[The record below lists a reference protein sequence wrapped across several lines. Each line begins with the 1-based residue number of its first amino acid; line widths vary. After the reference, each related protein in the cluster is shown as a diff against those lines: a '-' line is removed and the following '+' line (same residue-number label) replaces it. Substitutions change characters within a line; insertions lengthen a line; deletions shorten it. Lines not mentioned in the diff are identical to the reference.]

1 MQTAG
6 RRFEGGWAGMS
17 ISESLF
23 GEPNENAER
32 PRLLFTPRPTPDIS
46 DQLAR
51 ALGDLFII
59 QEAAPGPR
67 PLVQRAMRTFI
78 FRGKLTGDSERLYP
92 VITERFKALGFTP
105 MLQRDGDVDVV
116 IALEGL
122 LQARRVS
129 SPVWLHVLLLVITI
143 ITTTLSGAQFQ
154 NYRLDVLIREVGERG
169 NLAYLWNVIRAGAPF
184 ALTLLLILGVHEMGH
199 YIAAR
204 RHKVDVTLPYFIPF
218 PLIGILGTLGAV
230 IFIKSP
236 LTNRK
241 QLFDVGISGPLAG
254 FVVAL
259 LAFIIGLFLIPADR
273 PNLAFYAA
281 FGSERLG
288 MPLLLQGLGDVLRP
302 DIANL
307 SRFVARQPVALAA
320 WFGMLL
326 TVLNLLP
333 IGQLDGGHVMYAL
346 FGRAAW
352 SIALF
357 VFAGMV
363 FLGVSG
369 IFPSLM
375 IFAMLALLTGLRH
388 PPPGDDITDLGTR
401 RRLIGYA
408 TIVLFFLI
416 GTATP
421 FMFGPG

>member
-1 MQTAG
+1 
-6 RRFEGGWAGMS
+6 MS

-32 PRLLFTPRPTPDIS
+32 PILLTTPRPASDIS
-46 DQLAR
+46 DELAH
-51 ALGDLFII
+51 ALGDLFVI
-59 QEAAPGPR
+59 QETAPGPR
-67 PLVQRAMRTFI
+67 SLAQRTMRTFI
-78 FRGKLTGDSERLYP
+78 FRGKLTGDSETLYP
-92 VITERFKALGFTP
+92 IITERFKALGFTP

-122 LQARRVS
+122 LRARRVA
-129 SPVWLHVLLLVITI
+129 SPVWVHILLLAITI

-154 NYRLDVLIREVGERG
+154 NYRLDVLLSGRG
-169 NLAYLWNVIRAGAPF
+169 DLAYLWSVIRAGAPF

-254 FVVAL
+254 FAVAL
-259 LAFIIGLFLIPADR
+259 VAFIVGLFLIPSDR

-302 DIANL
+302 DITNL
-307 SRFVARQPVALAA
+307 ARFVARQPVALAA

-333 IGQLDGGHVMYAL
+333 IGQLDGGHIMYAL

-352 SIALF
+352 MIALF
-357 VFAGMV
+357 IFAGMV

-375 IFAMLALLTGLRH
+375 IFALLALLTGLRH
-388 PPPGDDITDLGTR
+388 PPPGDDITDLGR
-401 RRLIGYA
+401 PRKLIGYG
-408 TIVLFFLI
+408 TIALFFLI

>member
-1 MQTAG
+1 MA
-6 RRFEGGWAGMS
+6 

-23 GEPNENAER
+23 GDPEDRGEAPPRTLPAR
-32 PRLLFTPRPTPDIS
+32 PAPDIVEQLAQAIGDLYIVQDSQQLGRMIANRPMTAIVFRGRLLQD
-46 DQLAR
+46 AEH
-51 ALGDLFII
+51 A
-59 QEAAPGPR
+59 
-67 PLVQRAMRTFI
+67 
-78 FRGKLTGDSERLYP
+78 YP
-92 VITERFKALGFTP
+92 VITERLKPMGFTP
-105 MLQRDGDVDVV
+105 MMERRGEVDIL
-116 IALEGL
+116 IALEGVI
-122 LQARRVS
+122 RTRTVS

-154 NYRLDVLIREVGERG
+154 GYRVDIVLNEIFQRG
-169 NLAYLWNVIRAGAPF
+169 NLSYIWTTIQAGAPF
-184 ALTLLLILGVHEMGH
+184 AFTLLLILGVHEMGH
-199 YIAAR
+199 YLAAR
-204 RHKVDVTLPYFIPF
+204 RHGVDVTLPYFIPF

-259 LAFIIGLFLIPADR
+259 VAFIIGLFLTPSDR
-273 PNLAFYAA
+273 PNMAFFMA
-281 FGSERLG
+281 FGNERLG

-302 DIANL
+302 DIMNL

-333 IGQLDGGHVMYAL
+333 IGQLDGGHVMYTL

-352 SIALF
+352 TIALV
-357 VFAGMV
+357 VFSMML
-363 FLGVSG
+363 FLGLSG
-369 IFPSLM
+369 IFPSL
-375 IFAMLALLTGLRH
+375 IFFALLALLTGLRH
-388 PPPGDDITDLGTR
+388 PPPGNDITVLDPR
-401 RRLIGYA
+401 RKAIGYA

-421 FMFGPG
+421 FVIGPR